1 MPGLI
6 LEAAAAVGDKVV
18 NCSSFS
24 KDVELTGPVQEK
36 VQETFTLLRN
46 ATLWV
51 AESIKH
57 KICVYALRVTTL
69 VGFSDQI
76 FENKL
81 Q

>member
-24 KDVELTGPVQEK
+24 KDVELTGPGQK

-51 AESIKH
+51 AKSIKH
-57 KICVYALRVTTL
+57 KICVYALQVTTL